1 MEKYVYVSLTVPP
14 VYINKKWDWFTKQHE
29 DGWELVCPDTSP
41 VINGYSR
48 SDNQKYIFRKKTFVT
63 PKNETKAII

>member
-1 MEKYVYVSLTVPP
+1 MEKYVYVSFIVPP
-14 VYINKKWDWFTKQHE
+14 AYVNRKCDWFTKQHE

-41 VINGYSR
+41 VIGGYSR